1 MESMSFAVVGRR
13 LVGAVAMV
21 STVLAGAT
29 IWLLVTDPGT
39 VTSALAEGSVEP
51 LLRELMEVVGTA
63 LRHLLRWV

>member
-1 MESMSFAVVGRR
+1 MVIMSFAVVGNR
-13 LVGAVAMV
+13 LVGAVALV
-21 STVLAGAT
+21 STVLAGAS

-51 LLRELMEVVGTA
+51 LLQELLEVMGTA

>member
-1 MESMSFAVVGRR
+1 MVTMTFTVVGNR
-13 LVGAVAMV
+13 LVGAVALA

-39 VTSALAEGSVEP
+39 VAGALAEGSVEP
-51 LLRELMEVVGTA
+51 LVRELLEVVGTA